1 MNVKN
6 ATELLESVYSLESYL
21 TYDMDVDPEFR
32 FEKYIYDNLYFT
44 DWRERVL
51 YLLADFRQE
60 PIIVETQ
67 ELLKQFNG
75 FNDETNFT
83 LLKSKISII
92 IENITDFTPEKKKCA
107 FVVSSDVGPFQ
118 DYLSKAELAYQ
129 SDLGAGSIIYLRKIF
144 ETIIRQVADSTEIK
158 YCLRDDG
165 EPWSYMNLLSKIE
178 DTQPIIPS
186 AFRENRK
193 DLYGELSHIV
203 HGKLREAEAL
213 EKYAALRRLVIG
225 IIENIRNNAEF
236 RDAKK
241 ALGWE
246 DKSSDE

>member
-83 LLKSKISII
+83 ANCNNKL
-92 IENITDFTPEKKKCA
+92 DTP
-107 FVVSSDVGPFQ
+107 
-118 DYLSKAELAYQ
+118 
-129 SDLGAGSIIYLRKIF
+129 
-144 ETIIRQVADSTEIK
+144 
-158 YCLRDDG
+158 
-165 EPWSYMNLLSKIE
+165 W
-178 DTQPIIPS
+178 
-186 AFRENRK
+186 
-193 DLYGELSHIV
+193 
-203 HGKLREAEAL
+203 
-213 EKYAALRRLVIG
+213 
-225 IIENIRNNAEF
+225 
-236 RDAKK
+236 
-241 ALGWE
+241 
-246 DKSSDE
+246 